1 MLNSNSNTNPTTEKP
16 DLLNGVPGNV
26 DDVTGNTLITSNL
39 NLNQLPKLLSEAL
52 SVAPEGEM
60 RDMLFLSLLTNMG
73 YALPAMRM
81 LHGRPHHTYCPELL
95 TMIVAPAASGKGIM
109 NYGRLLL
116 QAIEGKNGKQV
127 YIPANSSASALIKV
141 MDEYDGRGIVFATE
155 MDTLTQTLR
164 AAYGQFGDIVRCI
177 FEHETVSQLRRQNNE
192 FIEVRNPRI
201 AMLLSGTPNQVA
213 PLLRN
218 RENGLMS
225 RFACYVVNSRMDFN
239 DDVWDVNEEGNTP
252 QEAILYDRLAT
263 ELGDRYLWM
272 SEAGHECYFY
282 LNNAQLKTIK
292 RMFRS
297 EYDTYSQEFSDLFDA
312 TLKRMPVI
320 MKRIGMILAG
330 LRLDMSKPLPE
341 RVECSDEDFQTMLL
355 IGHKLLMHA
364 AMVFQM
370 MPELKAT
377 PVGEI
382 GGNMLQRQFFQMLP
396 TAFTKQ
402 EAVEQAKVLGVPER
416 TMERWL
422 SKSIQSFE
430 IERIS
435 QGSYKKLPPKNV
447 SA

>member
-1 MLNSNSNTNPTTEKP
+1 MEKSTLIP
-16 DLLNGVPGNV
+16 EKDDLL
-26 DDVTGNTLITSNL
+26 ITPNL
-39 NLNQLPKLLSEAL
+39 QPNQLPSFLERAI
-52 SVAPEGEM
+52 SVAPVGET
-60 RDMLFLSLLTNMG
+60 RDMLLLSVLTNCG
-73 YALPAMRM
+73 YAVPAMRM

-127 YIPANSSASALIKV
+127 YIPANSSASALMKM

-192 FIEVRNPRI
+192 FIEIRYPRI

-225 RFACYVVNSRMDFN
+225 RFGCYVVNSRMEF
-239 DDVWDVNEEGNTP
+239 DDQVWDTDTEGNTP
-252 QEAILYDRLAT
+252 REAILYDRLAT

-272 SEAGHECYFY
+272 EEAEHACYFY
-282 LNNAQLKTIK
+282 FTDAQLKTIK

-297 EYDTYSQEFSDLFDA
+297 EYDTYSQEFGELFDA
-312 TLKRMPVI
+312 SLKRMPVI
-320 MKRIGMILAG
+320 MKRIGMILTG
-330 LRLDMSKPLPE
+330 LRLDMTKPLPE
-341 RVECSDEDFQTMLL
+341 RVVCSEEDFQTMLL

-370 MPELKAT
+370 MPELKST
-377 PVGEI
+377 PMGEI
-382 GGNMLQRQFFQMLP
+382 GGNMLQKQFFQMLP
-396 TAFTKQ
+396 TDFTKQ
-402 EAVEQAKVLGVPER
+402 DAIEQAKVLGVNVR

-422 SKSIQSFE
+422 VKLLQSLNIQHVAHGE
-430 IERIS
+430 
-435 QGSYKKLPPKNV
+435 YHKV
-447 SA
+447 S

>member
-1 MLNSNSNTNPTTEKP
+1 MLNSNLNTEKY
-16 DLLNGVPGNV
+16 DLL
-26 DDVTGNTLITSNL
+26 ITPHL
-39 NLNQLPKLLSEAL
+39 TEGQLPNFLEQAL
-52 SVAPEGEM
+52 SVAPAGET
-60 RDMLFLSLLTNMG
+60 RDMLLLSLLTNCA

-81 LHGRPHHTYCPELL
+81 LHGRPHHTYSPELL

-116 QAIEGKNGKQV
+116 QAIEGNNGKQV
-127 YIPANSSASALIKV
+127 YIPANSSASALLKM

-192 FIEVRNPRI
+192 FIEIRSPRI
-201 AMLLSGTPNQVA
+201 AMLLSGTPNQVS

-225 RFACYVVNSRMDFN
+225 RFACYVVNSRMDF
-239 DDVWDVNEEGNTP
+239 DDKVWDIDTEGNTP
-252 QEAILYDRLAT
+252 LEAILYDRLAS

-272 SEAGHECYFY
+272 ETAGHECYFY
-282 LNNAQLKTIK
+282 LSDAQLKTIR

-297 EYDTYSQEFSDLFDA
+297 EYDNYSAEFGDLFDA
-312 TLKRMPVI
+312 SLKRMPVI
-320 MKRIGMILAG
+320 MKRIGMILTG
-330 LRLDMSKPLPE
+330 LRLDMTQPLPE
-341 RVECSDEDFQTMLL
+341 RVVCSDEDFQTMLL

-396 TAFTKQ
+396 TDFTKQ
-402 EAVEQAKVLGVPER
+402 DAIEQAQVLGVHIR
-416 TMERWL
+416 TLERWL
-422 SKSIQSFE
+422 GKYVQTAD
-430 IERIS
+430 IEHIS
-435 QGSYKKLPPKNV
+435 HGNYRKISHKKE

>member
-1 MLNSNSNTNPTTEKP
+1 MLNSNPISEKH
-16 DLLNGVPGNV
+16 DLL
-26 DDVTGNTLITSNL
+26 ICQNL
-39 NLNQLPKLLSEAL
+39 KPNQLPKLLEDAL

-60 RDMLFLSLLTNMG
+60 RDMLLLSLLTNCA

-81 LHGRPHHTYCPELL
+81 LHGRPHHTYSPELL
-95 TMIVAPAASGKGIM
+95 TMVVAPAASGKGVM

-116 QAIEGKNGKQV
+116 QAIEGKNGKKV
-127 YIPANSSASALIKV
+127 YIPANSSASALLKV
-141 MDEYDGRGIVFATE
+141 MEQYDGRGIVFATE

-164 AAYGQFGDIVRCI
+164 AAYGHFGDIVRCI

-192 FIEVRNPRI
+192 FIEIREPRI

-225 RFACYVVNSRMDFN
+225 RFACYVVNNRVGFN
-239 DDVWDVNEEGNTP
+239 DDVWDVDCQDNTP
-252 QEAILYDRLAT
+252 QEAILYDRLST

-272 SEAGHECYFY
+272 SEAGHDCYFY
-282 LNNAQLKTIK
+282 LTNSQLKTIK

-312 TLKRMPVI
+312 SLKRMPVI
-320 MKRIGMILAG
+320 MKRIGMILTG
-330 LRLDMSKPLPE
+330 LRLDTTQPLPE
-341 RVECSDEDFQTMLL
+341 RVVCSDEDFQTMLL

-382 GGNMLQRQFFQMLP
+382 GSNMLQRQFFHMLP

-402 EAVEQAKVLGVPER
+402 DAIEQAKVLGVSVR
-416 TMERWL
+416 TMEKWID
-422 SKSIQSFE
+422 KYVQSAN
-430 IERIS
+430 IERIT
-435 QGSYKKLPPKNV
+435 QGKYQKKSPKI
-447 SA
+447 A

>member
-1 MLNSNSNTNPTTEKP
+1 MEKLNSIVEKQ
-16 DLLNGVPGNV
+16 DLL
-26 DDVTGNTLITSNL
+26 ICKNL
-39 NLNQLPKLLSEAL
+39 TPNQLPKLLNEAL

-60 RDMLFLSLLTNMG
+60 RDMLLLSLLTNIG

-81 LHGRPHHTYCPELL
+81 LHGRPHHTYSPELL
-95 TMIVAPAASGKGIM
+95 TMVVAPAASGKGVM

-116 QAIEGKNGKQV
+116 QAIEGRNGKQV
-127 YIPANSSASALIKV
+127 YIPANSSASALLKV

-192 FIEVRNPRI
+192 FIEIREPRI

-225 RFACYVVNSRMDFN
+225 RFACYVVNNRMGFN
-239 DDVWDVNEEGNTP
+239 DDVWDVEAEGNIP
-252 QEAILYDRLAT
+252 LEAQLYDRLAT

-282 LNNAQLKTIK
+282 LTNTQLKTIK

-297 EYDTYSQEFSDLFDA
+297 EYDTYSQEFSDLFDG
-312 TLKRMPVI
+312 TLKRMPVT
-320 MKRIGMILAG
+320 MKRIGMILTG
-330 LRLDMSKPLPE
+330 LRLDITQQLPE
-341 RVECSDEDFQTMLL
+341 RVVCSDEDFQTMLL

-382 GGNMLQRQFFQMLP
+382 GGNMLQKQFFQMLP
-396 TAFTKQ
+396 TDFSKQ
-402 EAVEQAKVLGVPER
+402 DAIEQAKVLGVGLN
-416 TMERWL
+416 TLNKWL
-422 SKSIQSFE
+422 AKYVQTNEIQHVAHGE
-430 IERIS
+430 YRKDI
-435 QGSYKKLPPKNV
+435 
-447 SA
+447 A

>member
-1 MLNSNSNTNPTTEKP
+1 
-16 DLLNGVPGNV
+16 
-26 DDVTGNTLITSNL
+26 
-39 NLNQLPKLLSEAL
+39 
-52 SVAPEGEM
+52 
-60 RDMLFLSLLTNMG
+60 
-73 YALPAMRM
+73 
-81 LHGRPHHTYCPELL
+81 
-95 TMIVAPAASGKGIM
+95 M

-116 QAIEGKNGKQV
+116 QAIEGRNGKQV
-127 YIPANSSASALIKV
+127 YIPANSSASALLKV

-192 FIEVRNPRI
+192 FIEIREPRI

-225 RFACYVVNSRMDFN
+225 RFACYVVNNRMGFN
-239 DDVWDVNEEGNTP
+239 DDVWDVEAEGNIP
-252 QEAILYDRLAT
+252 LEAQLYDRLAT

-282 LNNAQLKTIK
+282 LTNTQLKTIK

-297 EYDTYSQEFSDLFDA
+297 EYNTYSQEFSDLFDG

-320 MKRIGMILAG
+320 MKRIGMILTG
-330 LRLDMSKPLPE
+330 LRLDMTQQLPE
-341 RVECSDEDFQTMLL
+341 RVVCSDEDFQTMLL

-377 PVGEI
+377 PVGKI
-382 GGNMLQRQFFQMLP
+382 GGNMLQRQFLQMLP

-402 EAVEQAKVLGVPER
+402 DAIEQAKVLGVGLN
-416 TMERWL
+416 TLNKWL
-422 SKSIQSFE
+422 AKYVQTNEIQHVAHGEYRKE
-430 IERIS
+430 I
-435 QGSYKKLPPKNV
+435 
-447 SA
+447 A

>member
-1 MLNSNSNTNPTTEKP
+1 MEKSTLIP
-16 DLLNGVPGNV
+16 EKHDLL
-26 DDVTGNTLITSNL
+26 ITPNL
-39 NLNQLPKLLSEAL
+39 QPNQLPSFLERAL
-52 SVAPEGEM
+52 SVAPAGET
-60 RDMLFLSLLTNMG
+60 RDMLLLSVLTNCG
-73 YALPAMRM
+73 YAVPAMRM

-141 MDEYDGRGIVFATE
+141 MENYDGRGIVFATE

-192 FIEVRNPRI
+192 HIEIRYPRI
-201 AMLLSGTPNQVA
+201 AMLLSGTPNQVQ

-225 RFACYVVNSRMDFN
+225 RFACYVVNSRMDF
-239 DDVWDVNEEGNTP
+239 DDNVWDTDTEGNTP
-252 QEAILYDRLAT
+252 REAILYDRLAS

-272 SEAGHECYFY
+272 EEAGYACYFY
-282 LNNAQLKTIK
+282 FTDAQLKTIK

-297 EYDTYSQEFSDLFDA
+297 EFDTYSQEFGNLFDA
-312 TLKRMPVI
+312 SLKRMPVI
-320 MKRIGMILAG
+320 MKRIGMILTG
-330 LRLDMSKPLPE
+330 LRLDMTKPLPE
-341 RVECSDEDFQTMLL
+341 RVVCSEEDFQTILL

-382 GGNMLQRQFFQMLP
+382 GGNMLQKQFFQMLP
-396 TAFTKQ
+396 TDFTKQ
-402 EAVEQAKVLGVPER
+402 DAIEQAKVLGVNVR
-416 TMERWL
+416 TMEKWIEKLMQSTDIVRITHGL
-422 SKSIQSFE
+422 YQKRNSKI
-430 IERIS
+430 
-435 QGSYKKLPPKNV
+435 
-447 SA
+447 A

>member
-1 MLNSNSNTNPTTEKP
+1 MLQNTLTPEKQ
-16 DLLNGVPGNV
+16 DLL
-26 DDVTGNTLITSNL
+26 ITPYL
-39 NLNQLPKLLSEAL
+39 AEGQLPTLLAEAL
-52 SVAPEGEM
+52 SVSPEGET
-60 RDMLFLSLLTNMG
+60 RDMLLLSLLTNCA

-81 LHGRPHHTYCPELL
+81 LHGRPHHTYSPELL

-116 QAIEGKNGKQV
+116 QAIEGNNGKQV
-127 YIPANSSASALIKV
+127 YIPANSSASALLKM

-192 FIEVRNPRI
+192 FIEIRSPRI
-201 AMLLSGTPNQVA
+201 AMLLSGTPNQVS

-225 RFACYVVNSRMDFN
+225 RFACYVVNNRMDF
-239 DDVWDVNEEGNTP
+239 DDHVWDVEEEGNIP
-252 QEAILYDRLAT
+252 HESMLYDRLAT

-272 SEAGHECYFY
+272 ETAGHECYFY
-282 LNNAQLKTIK
+282 LTNTQLKTIK

-297 EYDTYSQEFSDLFDA
+297 EYDTYSAEFGDLFDA
-312 TLKRMPVI
+312 SLKRMPVI

-330 LRLDMSKPLPE
+330 LRLDMTKPLPE
-341 RVECSDEDFQTMLL
+341 RVVCSEEDFQTMLL

-377 PVGEI
+377 PMGEI

-396 TAFTKQ
+396 TDFTKQ
-402 EAVEQAKVLGVPER
+402 DAVKQAEVLGIGYK
-416 TMERWL
+416 TIDRWL
-422 SKSIQSFE
+422 QKSINCNE
-430 IERIS
+430 IQHVAHGKYCKTID
-435 QGSYKKLPPKNV
+435 KI
-447 SA
+447 A

>member
-1 MLNSNSNTNPTTEKP
+1 MENNILIPEKD
-16 DLLNGVPGNV
+16 DLL
-26 DDVTGNTLITSNL
+26 ITPNL
-39 NLNQLPKLLSEAL
+39 QPNQLPSFIERAI
-52 SVAPEGEM
+52 SVAPVGET
-60 RDMLFLSLLTNMG
+60 RDMLLLSVLTNCG
-73 YALPAMRM
+73 YAVPAMRM

-116 QAIEGKNGKQV
+116 QAIEGTNGKQV
-127 YIPANSSASALIKV
+127 YIPANSSASALMKM

-192 FIEVRNPRI
+192 FIEIRYPRI

-225 RFACYVVNSRMDFN
+225 RFGCYVVNSRMDF
-239 DDVWDVNEEGNTP
+239 DDQVWDTDTEGNTP
-252 QEAILYDRLAT
+252 REAILYDRLAT

-272 SEAGHECYFY
+272 EEAGHACYFY
-282 LNNAQLKTIK
+282 FTDAQLKTIK

-297 EYDTYSQEFSDLFDA
+297 EYDTYSQEFGELFDA
-312 TLKRMPVI
+312 SLKRMPVI
-320 MKRIGMILAG
+320 MKRIGMILTG

-341 RVECSDEDFQTMLL
+341 RVVCSEEDFQTILL

-370 MPELKAT
+370 MPELKST
-377 PVGEI
+377 PMGEI
-382 GGNMLQRQFFQMLP
+382 GGNMLQKQFFQMLP
-396 TAFTKQ
+396 TDFTKQ
-402 EAVEQAKVLGVPER
+402 DAIEQAKVLGVNVR

-422 SKSIQSFE
+422 VKLLQSSNIQHVAHGE
-430 IERIS
+430 
-435 QGSYKKLPPKNV
+435 YHKV
-447 SA
+447 S

>member
-1 MLNSNSNTNPTTEKP
+1 MMNNTFSPEGT
-16 DLLNGVPGNV
+16 D
-26 DDVTGNTLITSNL
+26 TLITPNL
-39 NLNQLPKLLSEAL
+39 QPNQLPQLLEQAL
-52 SVAPEGEM
+52 SVAPAGET
-60 RDMLFLSLLTNMG
+60 RDMLLLSLLTNCG

-81 LHGRPHHTYCPELL
+81 LHGRPHHTYSPELL

-116 QAIEGKNGKQV
+116 QAIEGDHGKQV
-127 YIPANSSASALIKV
+127 YIPANSSASALIKI

-164 AAYGQFGDIVRCI
+164 AAYGQFGDLIRCI

-192 FIEVRNPRI
+192 FIEIRNPRI

-225 RFACYVVNSRMDFN
+225 RFGCYVVNNRMDF
-239 DDVWDVNEEGNTP
+239 DDNVWDVEEEGNTP
-252 QEAILYDRLAT
+252 SEAVLYDRLAT

-272 SEAGHECYFY
+272 ETAGHECYFY
-282 LNNAQLKTIK
+282 LTDAQLKTIK

-297 EYDTYSQEFSDLFDA
+297 EYDTYSQEFGDLFDA
-312 TLKRMPVI
+312 SLKRMPVI
-320 MKRIGMILAG
+320 MKRIGMILTG
-330 LRLDMSKPLPE
+330 LRLDMTKPLPE
-341 RVECSDEDFQTMLL
+341 RVVCSEEDFQTMLL

-377 PVGEI
+377 PMGEI

-396 TAFTKQ
+396 TDFTKQ
-402 EAVEQAKVLGVPER
+402 DAIEQAKVLGVSVKSL
-416 TMERWL
+416 ERWL
-422 SKSIQSFE
+422 LKFVQSNDLQH
-430 IERIS
+430 IS
-435 QGSYKKLPPKNV
+435 HDLYRKFNPLT
-447 SA
+447 A

>member
-1 MLNSNSNTNPTTEKP
+1 MANTTINSEKQ
-16 DLLNGVPGNV
+16 DLL
-26 DDVTGNTLITSNL
+26 ITTNL
-39 NLNQLPKLLSEAL
+39 KPNQLPKLLEQAL
-52 SVAPEGEM
+52 SVAPEGET
-60 RDMLFLSLLTNMG
+60 RDMLLLSLLTNCG

-95 TMIVAPAASGKGIM
+95 TMVVAPAASGKGIM

-116 QAIEGKNGKQV
+116 QAIEGANGKQV
-127 YIPANSSASALIKV
+127 YIPANSSASALLKV
-141 MDEYDGRGIVFATE
+141 MDEYEGRGIVFATE

-192 FIEVRNPRI
+192 FIEIRNPRI

-225 RFACYVVNSRMDFN
+225 RFGCYVVNSRMEFN
-239 DDVWDVNEEGNTP
+239 DNVWDVKEEGNMP
-252 QEAILYDRLAT
+252 SEAVLYDRLAS

-272 SEAGHECYFY
+272 ETAGHECYFY
-282 LNNAQLKTIK
+282 LTDAQLKTIK

-297 EYDTYSQEFSDLFDA
+297 EYDTYSHEFGDLFDA
-312 TLKRMPVI
+312 SLKRMPVI
-320 MKRIGMILAG
+320 MKRIGMILTG
-330 LRLDMSKPLPE
+330 LRLDMTKPLPE
-341 RVECSDEDFQTMLL
+341 RVVCAEEDFQTMLL

-382 GGNMLQRQFFQMLP
+382 GGNVLQKQFFQMLP
-396 TAFTKQ
+396 TDFTKQ
-402 EAVEQAKVLGVPER
+402 DAVKQAEVLGISEDTMKRWLTKYTQSNDLQRVEQGK
-416 TMERWL
+416 
-422 SKSIQSFE
+422 
-430 IERIS
+430 
-435 QGSYKKLPPKNV
+435 YKKT

>member
-1 MLNSNSNTNPTTEKP
+1 MLH
-16 DLLNGVPGNV
+16 
-26 DDVTGNTLITSNL
+26 SNL
-39 NLNQLPKLLSEAL
+39 NTEKQDLLITPHLAEGQLPILLAEAL
-52 SVAPEGEM
+52 SVSPAGET
-60 RDMLFLSLLTNMG
+60 RDMLLLSLLTNCA

-81 LHGRPHHTYCPELL
+81 LHGRPHHTYSPELL

-116 QAIEGKNGKQV
+116 QAIEGCNGKQV
-127 YIPANSSASALIKV
+127 YIPANSSASALLKM
-141 MDEYDGRGIVFATE
+141 MDEYNGRGIVFATE

-192 FIEVRNPRI
+192 FIEIRSPRI
-201 AMLLSGTPNQVA
+201 AMLLSGTPNQVS

-225 RFACYVVNSRMDFN
+225 RFACYVVNNRMDF
-239 DDVWDVNEEGNTP
+239 DDHVWDVEEEGNIP
-252 QEAILYDRLAT
+252 HESMLYDRLAT

-272 SEAGHECYFY
+272 ETAGHECYFY
-282 LNNAQLKTIK
+282 LTNTQLKTIK

-297 EYDTYSQEFSDLFDA
+297 EYDNYSAEFGDLFDA
-312 TLKRMPVI
+312 SLKRMPVI

-330 LRLDMSKPLPE
+330 LRLDMTKPLPE
-341 RVECSDEDFQTMLL
+341 RVVCSEEDFQTMLL

-396 TAFTKQ
+396 NDFTKQ
-402 EAVEQAKVLGVPER
+402 DAVKQAEVLGIGYK
-416 TMERWL
+416 TIDRWL
-422 SKSIQSFE
+422 QKSINCNE
-430 IERIS
+430 IQHVAHGKYCKTID
-435 QGSYKKLPPKNV
+435 KI
-447 SA
+447 A

>member
-1 MLNSNSNTNPTTEKP
+1 MNQSNLIAEKQ
-16 DLLNGVPGNV
+16 DLL
-26 DDVTGNTLITSNL
+26 ITPHL
-39 NLNQLPKLLSEAL
+39 TEGQLPTLLEQAL
-52 SVAPEGEM
+52 SVAPVGET
-60 RDMLFLSLLTNMG
+60 RDMLLLSLLTNCG

-81 LHGRPHHTYCPELL
+81 LHGRPHHTYSPELL

-116 QAIEGKNGKQV
+116 QAIEGNNGKQV
-127 YIPANSSASALIKV
+127 YIPANSSASALIKI

-164 AAYGQFGDIVRCI
+164 AAYGHFGDLVRCI

-192 FIEVRNPRI
+192 FIEIRNPRI

-225 RFACYVVNSRMDFN
+225 RFGCYVVNSRMDF
-239 DDVWDVNEEGNTP
+239 DDKVWDIEEEGNTP
-252 QEAILYDRLAT
+252 SEAVLYDRLAT

-272 SEAGHECYFY
+272 ETAGHECYFY
-282 LNNAQLKTIK
+282 LTDAQLKTIK

-297 EYDTYSQEFSDLFDA
+297 EYDTYSAEFGDLFDA
-312 TLKRMPVI
+312 SLKRMPVI
-320 MKRIGMILAG
+320 MKRIGMILTG
-330 LRLDMSKPLPE
+330 LRLDMTKPLPE
-341 RVECSDEDFQTMLL
+341 RVVCSEEDFQTMLL

-382 GGNMLQRQFFQMLP
+382 GGNMLQKQFFQMLP
-396 TAFTKQ
+396 TDLTKQ
-402 EAVEQAKVLGVPER
+402 EAVKQAEVLGVALS
-416 TMERWL
+416 TMERWIT
-422 SKSIQSFE
+422 KSVQTVH
-430 IERIS
+430 IERLTTCL
-435 QGSYKKLPPKNV
+435 YRKKP
-447 SA
+447 SCIA

>member
-1 MLNSNSNTNPTTEKP
+1 MEEMNLISEKH
-16 DLLNGVPGNV
+16 DLL
-26 DDVTGNTLITSNL
+26 ITPHL
-39 NLNQLPKLLSEAL
+39 TAGQLPTFLEQAL

-60 RDMLFLSLLTNMG
+60 RDMLLLSLLTNCA

-81 LHGRPHHTYCPELL
+81 LHGRPHHTYSPELL

-127 YIPANSSASALIKV
+127 YIPANSSASALLK
-141 MDEYDGRGIVFATE
+141 MMEEYDGRGIVFATE

-164 AAYGQFGDIVRCI
+164 AAYGQFGDLIRCI

-192 FIEVRNPRI
+192 FIEIRSPRI
-201 AMLLSGTPNQVA
+201 AMLLSGTPNQVQ

-225 RFACYVVNSRMDFN
+225 RFACYVVNNPMDF
-239 DDVWDVNEEGNTP
+239 DDHVWDVEEEGNIP
-252 QEAILYDRLAT
+252 REALLYDRLAT

-272 SEAGHECYFY
+272 EEAEHECYFY
-282 LNNAQLKTIK
+282 LTNAQLKTIK

-297 EYDTYSQEFSDLFDA
+297 EYDTYSQEFGDLFDA

-330 LRLDMSKPLPE
+330 LRLDTSQPLPE
-341 RVECSDEDFQTMLL
+341 RVVCSEEDFQTMLL

-364 AMVFQM
+364 AIVFQM

-377 PVGEI
+377 PMGEI

-396 TAFTKQ
+396 TDFTKQ
-402 EAVEQAKVLGVPER
+402 EAIQQAQVLGVGLKSLD
-416 TMERWL
+416 RWL
-422 SKSIQSFE
+422 AKFVQTDDLQH
-430 IERIS
+430 IS
-435 QGSYKKLPPKNV
+435 HGIYRKRMYQT
-447 SA
+447 A

>member
-1 MLNSNSNTNPTTEKP
+1 MEKSTLIP
-16 DLLNGVPGNV
+16 EKDDLL
-26 DDVTGNTLITSNL
+26 ITPNL
-39 NLNQLPKLLSEAL
+39 QPNQLPSFIERAI
-52 SVAPEGEM
+52 SVAPAGET
-60 RDMLFLSLLTNMG
+60 RDMLLLSVLTNCG
-73 YALPAMRM
+73 YAVPAMRM

-127 YIPANSSASALIKV
+127 YIPANSSASALMKM

-155 MDTLTQTLR
+155 MDTLTQTLK

-192 FIEVRNPRI
+192 FIEIRYPRI

-225 RFACYVVNSRMDFN
+225 RFGCYVVNSRMEF
-239 DDVWDVNEEGNTP
+239 DDQVWDTDTEGNTP
-252 QEAILYDRLAT
+252 REAILYDRLAT

-272 SEAGHECYFY
+272 EEAGHACYFY
-282 LNNAQLKTIK
+282 FTDAQLKTIK

-297 EYDTYSQEFSDLFDA
+297 EFDTYSQEFGELFDA

-320 MKRIGMILAG
+320 MKRIGMILTG

-341 RVECSDEDFQTMLL
+341 RVVCSEEDFQTILL

-370 MPELKAT
+370 MPELKPT
-377 PVGEI
+377 PMGEI
-382 GGNMLQRQFFQMLP
+382 GGNMLQKQFFQMLP
-396 TAFTKQ
+396 TDFTKQ
-402 EAVEQAKVLGVPER
+402 DAIEQAKVLGVSVR
-416 TMERWL
+416 TMEDWL
-422 SKSIQSFE
+422 EKMIKQAY
-430 IERIS
+430 IERVMKGMYQKITR
-435 QGSYKKLPPKNV
+435 QI
-447 SA
+447 A

>member
-1 MLNSNSNTNPTTEKP
+1 MFQT
-16 DLLNGVPGNV
+16 
-26 DDVTGNTLITSNL
+26 
-39 NLNQLPKLLSEAL
+39 NLNQEKQDLLITPHLTEGQLPTILEQAV

-60 RDMLFLSLLTNMG
+60 RDMLLLSLLTNCA

-81 LHGRPHHTYCPELL
+81 LHGRPHHTYSPELL

-116 QAIEGKNGKQV
+116 QAIEGQNGKQV

-164 AAYGQFGDIVRCI
+164 AAYGKFGDLVRCI

-192 FIEVRNPRI
+192 FIEIRNPRI

-225 RFACYVVNSRMDFN
+225 RFGCYVVNSRMDF
-239 DDVWDVNEEGNTP
+239 DDHVWDVEEEGNMP
-252 QEAILYDRLAT
+252 REAVLYDRLAT
-263 ELGDRYLWM
+263 KLADRYLWM
-272 SEAGHECYFY
+272 ETAGHACYFY
-282 LNNAQLKTIK
+282 LTDAQLKTIK

-297 EYDTYSQEFSDLFDA
+297 EYDTYSQEFGDLFDA

-320 MKRIGMILAG
+320 MKRIGMILTG
-330 LRLDMSKPLPE
+330 LRLDTTKPLPE
-341 RVECSDEDFQTMLL
+341 RVVCSEEDFQTMLL

-377 PVGEI
+377 PMGEI

-396 TAFTKQ
+396 TDFTKQ
-402 EAVEQAKVLGVPER
+402 EAIQQAQVLGIGYK
-416 TMERWL
+416 TIDRWL
-422 SKSIQSFE
+422 QKSINCNE
-430 IERIS
+430 IQHVAHGKYSKTMDKI
-435 QGSYKKLPPKNV
+435 
-447 SA
+447 A

>member
-1 MLNSNSNTNPTTEKP
+1 MLQNTLTPEKQ
-16 DLLNGVPGNV
+16 DLL
-26 DDVTGNTLITSNL
+26 ITPHL
-39 NLNQLPKLLSEAL
+39 AEGQLPTLLAEAL
-52 SVAPEGEM
+52 SVSPEGET
-60 RDMLFLSLLTNMG
+60 RDMLLLSLLTNCA

-81 LHGRPHHTYCPELL
+81 LHGRPHHTYSPELL

-116 QAIEGKNGKQV
+116 QAIEGGTPRDHASRRGPRSKNGKQV

-141 MDEYDGRGIVFATE
+141 MDEYNGRGIVFATE

-192 FIEVRNPRI
+192 FIEIRSPRI
-201 AMLLSGTPNQVA
+201 AMLLSGTPNQVS

-225 RFACYVVNSRMDFN
+225 RFACYVVNNRMDF
-239 DDVWDVNEEGNTP
+239 DDHVWDVEEEGNIP
-252 QEAILYDRLAT
+252 HESMLYDRLAT

-272 SEAGHECYFY
+272 ETAGHECYFY
-282 LNNAQLKTIK
+282 LTNTQLKTIK

-297 EYDTYSQEFSDLFDA
+297 EYDTYSAEFGDLFDA
-312 TLKRMPVI
+312 SLKRMPVI

-330 LRLDMSKPLPE
+330 LRLDMTKPLPE
-341 RVECSDEDFQTMLL
+341 RVVCSEEDFQTMLL

-396 TAFTKQ
+396 TDFTKQ
-402 EAVEQAKVLGVPER
+402 DAVKQAEVLGVSVKTIEV
-416 TMERWL
+416 WL
-422 SKSIQSFE
+422 QKYIQSSH
-430 IERIS
+430 IERVMH
-435 QGSYKKLPPKNV
+435 GSYRKAICKT
-447 SA
+447 A

>member
-1 MLNSNSNTNPTTEKP
+1 MLH
-16 DLLNGVPGNV
+16 
-26 DDVTGNTLITSNL
+26 SNL
-39 NLNQLPKLLSEAL
+39 NTEKQDLLITPYLAEGQLPTLLAEAL
-52 SVAPEGEM
+52 SVSPEGET
-60 RDMLFLSLLTNMG
+60 RDMLLLSLLTNCA

-81 LHGRPHHTYCPELL
+81 LHGRPHHTYSPELL

-116 QAIEGKNGKQV
+116 QAIEGCNGKQV
-127 YIPANSSASALIKV
+127 YIPANSSASALLKM

-192 FIEVRNPRI
+192 FIEIRSPRI
-201 AMLLSGTPNQVA
+201 AMLLSGTPNQVS

-225 RFACYVVNSRMDFN
+225 RFACYVVNNRMDF
-239 DDVWDVNEEGNTP
+239 DDHVWDVEEEGNIP
-252 QEAILYDRLAT
+252 HESMLYDRLAT

-272 SEAGHECYFY
+272 ETADHECYFY
-282 LNNAQLKTIK
+282 LTNTQLKTIK

-297 EYDTYSQEFSDLFDA
+297 EYDTYSAEFGDLFDA
-312 TLKRMPVI
+312 SLKRMPVI

-330 LRLDMSKPLPE
+330 LRLDMTKPLPE
-341 RVECSDEDFQTMLL
+341 RVVCSEEDFQTMLL

-382 GGNMLQRQFFQMLP
+382 GGNMLQRQFFQMLS
-396 TAFTKQ
+396 TDFTKQ
-402 EAVEQAKVLGVPER
+402 DAVKQAEVLGVNVR
-416 TMERWL
+416 TMEDWL
-422 SKSIQSFE
+422 EKMIKQAH
-430 IERIS
+430 IERVMKGMYQKITR
-435 QGSYKKLPPKNV
+435 QI
-447 SA
+447 A

>member
-1 MLNSNSNTNPTTEKP
+1 MEKLNSIVEKQ
-16 DLLNGVPGNV
+16 DLL
-26 DDVTGNTLITSNL
+26 ICKNL
-39 NLNQLPKLLSEAL
+39 TPNQLPKLLNEAL

-60 RDMLFLSLLTNMG
+60 RDMLLLSLLTNIG

-81 LHGRPHHTYCPELL
+81 LHGRPHHAYSPELL
-95 TMIVAPAASGKGIM
+95 TMVVAPAASGKGVM

-116 QAIEGKNGKQV
+116 QAIEGRNGKQV
-127 YIPANSSASALIKV
+127 YIPANSSASALLKV

-192 FIEVRNPRI
+192 FIEIREPRI

-225 RFACYVVNSRMDFN
+225 RFACYVVNNRMGFN
-239 DDVWDVNEEGNTP
+239 DDVWDVEAEGNIP
-252 QEAILYDRLAT
+252 LEAQLYDRLAT

-282 LNNAQLKTIK
+282 LTNTQLKTIK

-297 EYDTYSQEFSDLFDA
+297 EYDTYNQEFSDLFDG

-320 MKRIGMILAG
+320 MKRIGMILTG
-330 LRLDMSKPLPE
+330 LRLDMTQQLPE
-341 RVECSDEDFQTMLL
+341 RVVCSDEDFQTMLL

-382 GGNMLQRQFFQMLP
+382 GGNMLQKQFFQMLP
-396 TAFTKQ
+396 TDFSKQ
-402 EAVEQAKVLGVPER
+402 DAIEQAKVLGVGLN
-416 TMERWL
+416 TLNKWL
-422 SKSIQSFE
+422 AKYVQTNEIQHVAHGE
-430 IERIS
+430 YRKDI
-435 QGSYKKLPPKNV
+435 
-447 SA
+447 A

>member
-1 MLNSNSNTNPTTEKP
+1 MLH
-16 DLLNGVPGNV
+16 
-26 DDVTGNTLITSNL
+26 SNL
-39 NLNQLPKLLSEAL
+39 NTEKQDLLITPYLAEGQLPTLLAEAL
-52 SVAPEGEM
+52 SVSPEGET
-60 RDMLFLSLLTNMG
+60 RDMLLLSLLTNCA

-81 LHGRPHHTYCPELL
+81 LHGRPYHTYSPELL

-116 QAIEGKNGKQV
+116 QAIEGCNGKQV
-127 YIPANSSASALIKV
+127 YIPANSSASALLKM

-192 FIEVRNPRI
+192 FIEIRSPRI
-201 AMLLSGTPNQVA
+201 AMLLSGTPNQVS

-225 RFACYVVNSRMDFN
+225 RFACYVVNNRMDF
-239 DDVWDVNEEGNTP
+239 DDHVWDVEEEGNIP
-252 QEAILYDRLAT
+252 HESMLYDRLAT

-272 SEAGHECYFY
+272 ETAGHECYFY
-282 LNNAQLKTIK
+282 LTNTQLKTIK

-297 EYDTYSQEFSDLFDA
+297 EYDTYSAEFGDLFDA
-312 TLKRMPVI
+312 SLKRMPVI

-330 LRLDMSKPLPE
+330 LRLDMTKPLPE
-341 RVECSDEDFQTMLL
+341 RVVCSEEDFQTMLL

-370 MPELKAT
+370 MPDLKAT
-377 PVGEI
+377 PMGEI
-382 GGNMLQRQFFQMLP
+382 GGNMLQKQFFQMLP
-396 TAFTKQ
+396 TDFTKQ
-402 EAVEQAKVLGVPER
+402 DAVKQAEVLGVAES
-416 TMERWL
+416 TMKRWL
-422 SKSIQSFE
+422 TKYVQTSD
-430 IERIS
+430 IERIG
-435 QGSYKKLPPKNV
+435 QGLYKKKG
-447 SA
+447 A

>member
-1 MLNSNSNTNPTTEKP
+1 MSHSNLSTEKH
-16 DLLNGVPGNV
+16 DLL
-26 DDVTGNTLITSNL
+26 ITPHL
-39 NLNQLPKLLSEAL
+39 TAGQLPTQLEQAL
-52 SVAPEGEM
+52 SVAQEGEM
-60 RDMLFLSLLTNMG
+60 RDMLLLSLLTNCA

-81 LHGRPHHTYCPELL
+81 LHGRPHHTYSPELL

-116 QAIEGKNGKQV
+116 QAIEGSNGKQV

-164 AAYGQFGDIVRCI
+164 AAYGKFGDLVRCI

-192 FIEVRNPRI
+192 FIEIRNPRI

-225 RFACYVVNSRMDFN
+225 RFGCYVVNSRMDF
-239 DDVWDVNEEGNTP
+239 DDHVWDVEEEGNMP
-252 QEAILYDRLAT
+252 REAVLYDRLAT
-263 ELGDRYLWM
+263 KLADRYWWM
-272 SEAGHECYFY
+272 ETAGHECYFY
-282 LNNAQLKTIK
+282 LTDAQLKTIK

-297 EYDTYSQEFSDLFDA
+297 EYDTYSQEFGDLFDA

-320 MKRIGMILAG
+320 MKRIGMILTG
-330 LRLDMSKPLPE
+330 LRLDTTKPLPA
-341 RVECSDEDFQTMLL
+341 RVVCSEEDFQTMLL

-370 MPELKAT
+370 MPELKIT
-377 PVGEI
+377 PMGEI

-396 TAFTKQ
+396 TDFTKQ
-402 EAVEQAKVLGVPER
+402 EAIQQAQVLGVNQR

-422 SKSIQSFE
+422 VKLIQSSNIQHVAHGE
-430 IERIS
+430 
-435 QGSYKKLPPKNV
+435 YHKV
-447 SA
+447 S

>member
-1 MLNSNSNTNPTTEKP
+1 MNQSNLITEKQ
-16 DLLNGVPGNV
+16 DLL
-26 DDVTGNTLITSNL
+26 ITPHL
-39 NLNQLPKLLSEAL
+39 TEGQLPTLLEQAVA
-52 SVAPEGEM
+52 VAPVGET
-60 RDMLFLSLLTNMG
+60 RDMLLLSLLTNCG

-81 LHGRPHHTYCPELL
+81 LHGRPHHTYSPELL

-116 QAIEGKNGKQV
+116 QAIEGCNGKQV
-127 YIPANSSASALIKV
+127 YIPANSSASALIKI

-164 AAYGQFGDIVRCI
+164 AAYGHFGDLVRCI

-192 FIEVRNPRI
+192 FIEIRNPRI

-225 RFACYVVNSRMDFN
+225 RFGCYVVNSRMEF
-239 DDVWDVNEEGNTP
+239 DDQVWDTDTEGNTP
-252 QEAILYDRLAT
+252 REAILYDRLAT

-272 SEAGHECYFY
+272 EEAGHACYFY
-282 LNNAQLKTIK
+282 FTDAQLKTIK

-297 EYDTYSQEFSDLFDA
+297 EYDTYSQEFGELFDA

-320 MKRIGMILAG
+320 MKRIGMILTG

-341 RVECSDEDFQTMLL
+341 RVVCSDEDFQTIVL

-370 MPELKAT
+370 MPELKST
-377 PVGEI
+377 PMGEI
-382 GGNMLQRQFFQMLP
+382 GGNMLQKQFFQMLP
-396 TAFTKQ
+396 TDFTKQ
-402 EAVEQAKVLGVPER
+402 DAIEQAKVLGVNVR
-416 TMERWL
+416 TMEDWL
-422 SKSIQSFE
+422 EKMIKQAS
-430 IERIS
+430 IERVMKGMYQKITR
-435 QGSYKKLPPKNV
+435 QI
-447 SA
+447 A

>member
-1 MLNSNSNTNPTTEKP
+1 MEKSTLIP
-16 DLLNGVPGNV
+16 EKHDLL
-26 DDVTGNTLITSNL
+26 ITPNL
-39 NLNQLPKLLSEAL
+39 QPNQLPSFLEQAL
-52 SVAPEGEM
+52 SVAPAGET
-60 RDMLFLSLLTNMG
+60 RDMLLLSVLTNCG
-73 YALPAMRM
+73 YAVPAMRM

-141 MDEYDGRGIVFATE
+141 MENYDGRGIVFATE

-192 FIEVRNPRI
+192 HIEIRYPRI
-201 AMLLSGTPNQVA
+201 AMLLSGTPNQVQ

-225 RFACYVVNSRMDFN
+225 RFACYVVNSRMDF
-239 DDVWDVNEEGNTP
+239 DDQVWDTDTEGNTP
-252 QEAILYDRLAT
+252 REAILYDRLAS

-272 SEAGHECYFY
+272 EEAGHACYFY
-282 LNNAQLKTIK
+282 FTDAQLKTIK

-297 EYDTYSQEFSDLFDA
+297 EFDTYSLEFGDLFDA
-312 TLKRMPVI
+312 SLKRMPVI
-320 MKRIGMILAG
+320 MKRIGMILTG
-330 LRLDMSKPLPE
+330 LRLDMTKPLPE
-341 RVECSDEDFQTMLL
+341 RVVCSEEDFQTILL

-382 GGNMLQRQFFQMLP
+382 GGNMLQKQFFQMLP
-396 TAFTKQ
+396 TDFTKQ
-402 EAVEQAKVLGVPER
+402 DAIEQAKVLGVGLKSLD
-416 TMERWL
+416 RWL
-422 SKSIQSFE
+422 AKFVQTDDLQHISHGIYRK
-430 IERIS
+430 RIY
-435 QGSYKKLPPKNV
+435 QT
-447 SA
+447 A

>member
-1 MLNSNSNTNPTTEKP
+1 MLHSNLTTEKQ
-16 DLLNGVPGNV
+16 DLL
-26 DDVTGNTLITSNL
+26 ITTNL
-39 NLNQLPKLLSEAL
+39 KPNQLPKLLEQAL
-52 SVAPEGEM
+52 SVAPEGET
-60 RDMLFLSLLTNMG
+60 RDMLLLSLLTNCG

-95 TMIVAPAASGKGIM
+95 TMVVAPAASGKGIM

-116 QAIEGKNGKQV
+116 QAIEGANGKQV
-127 YIPANSSASALIKV
+127 YIPANSSASALLKV

-192 FIEVRNPRI
+192 FIEIRNPRI

-225 RFACYVVNSRMDFN
+225 RFACYVVNSRMEFN
-239 DDVWDVNEEGNTP
+239 DNVWDVKEEGNMP
-252 QEAILYDRLAT
+252 SEAVLYDRLAS

-272 SEAGHECYFY
+272 ETAERECYFY
-282 LNNAQLKTIK
+282 LTDAQLKTIK

-297 EYDTYSQEFSDLFDA
+297 EYDTYSQEFGDLFDA
-312 TLKRMPVI
+312 SLKRMPVI
-320 MKRIGMILAG
+320 MKRVGMVLTG
-330 LRLDMSKPLPE
+330 LRLDITKPLPE
-341 RVECSDEDFQTMLL
+341 RVVCAEEDFQTMLL

-382 GGNMLQRQFFQMLP
+382 GGNMLQKQFFQMLP
-396 TAFTKQ
+396 TDFTKQ
-402 EAVEQAKVLGVPER
+402 DAVKQAEVLGISEDTMKRWLTKYTQSNDLQRVEQGK
-416 TMERWL
+416 
-422 SKSIQSFE
+422 
-430 IERIS
+430 
-435 QGSYKKLPPKNV
+435 YKKT

>member
-1 MLNSNSNTNPTTEKP
+1 MNQSNLITEKQ
-16 DLLNGVPGNV
+16 DLL
-26 DDVTGNTLITSNL
+26 ITPHL
-39 NLNQLPKLLSEAL
+39 TEGQLPTLLAEAL
-52 SVAPEGEM
+52 SVSPEGET
-60 RDMLFLSLLTNMG
+60 RDMLLLSLLTNCA

-81 LHGRPHHTYCPELL
+81 LHGRPHHTYSPELL

-116 QAIEGKNGKQV
+116 QAIEGQNGKQV
-127 YIPANSSASALIKV
+127 YIPANSSASALLKM

-192 FIEVRNPRI
+192 FIEIRSPRI
-201 AMLLSGTPNQVA
+201 AMLLSGTPNQVS

-225 RFACYVVNSRMDFN
+225 RFACYVVNNRMDF
-239 DDVWDVNEEGNTP
+239 DDHVWDVEEEGNIP
-252 QEAILYDRLAT
+252 HESMLYDRLAT

-272 SEAGHECYFY
+272 ETAGHECYFY
-282 LNNAQLKTIK
+282 LTNTQLKTIK

-297 EYDTYSQEFSDLFDA
+297 EYDNYSAEFGDLFDA
-312 TLKRMPVI
+312 SLKRMPVI

-330 LRLDMSKPLPE
+330 LRLDMTKPLPE
-341 RVECSDEDFQTMLL
+341 RVVCSEEDFQTMLL

-382 GGNMLQRQFFQMLP
+382 GGNMLQKQFFQMLP
-396 TAFTKQ
+396 TDFTKQ
-402 EAVEQAKVLGVPER
+402 DAVKQAEVLGVNVR
-416 TMERWL
+416 TMEDWL
-422 SKSIQSFE
+422 EKMIKKAH
-430 IERIS
+430 IERVMKGMYQKITR
-435 QGSYKKLPPKNV
+435 QI
-447 SA
+447 A

>member
-1 MLNSNSNTNPTTEKP
+1 MIKETLTLEKH
-16 DLLNGVPGNV
+16 DLL
-26 DDVTGNTLITSNL
+26 ITPHL
-39 NLNQLPKLLSEAL
+39 AAGQLPTFLEQAL
-52 SVAPEGEM
+52 SVAPAGET
-60 RDMLFLSLLTNMG
+60 RDMLLLSLLTNCA

-81 LHGRPHHTYCPELL
+81 LHGRPHHTYSPELL

-127 YIPANSSASALIKV
+127 YIPANSSASSLIKV

-164 AAYGQFGDIVRCI
+164 AAYGQFGDLIRCI

-192 FIEVRNPRI
+192 FIEIRSPRI

-225 RFACYVVNSRMDFN
+225 RFACYVVNNPMDF
-239 DDVWDVNEEGNTP
+239 DDHVWDVEEEGNIP
-252 QEAILYDRLAT
+252 HESMLYDRLAT

-272 SEAGHECYFY
+272 EEAEHECYFY
-282 LNNAQLKTIK
+282 LTNNQLKTIK

-297 EYDTYSQEFSDLFDA
+297 EYDCYSAEFGDLFDA

-330 LRLDMSKPLPE
+330 LRLDMSQPLPE
-341 RVECSDEDFQTMLL
+341 RVVCSEEDFQTMLL

-377 PVGEI
+377 PMGEI
-382 GGNMLQRQFFQMLP
+382 GGNMLQKQFFQMLP
-396 TAFTKQ
+396 TDFTKQ
-402 EAVEQAKVLGVPER
+402 DAVKQAEVLGISVD
-416 TMERWL
+416 TMKRWL
-422 SKSIQSFE
+422 TKYTQSNDIQR
-430 IERIS
+430 IE
-435 QGSYKKLPPKNV
+435 QGKYEKKG
-447 SA
+447 A

>member
-1 MLNSNSNTNPTTEKP
+1 MSHSNLSTEKH
-16 DLLNGVPGNV
+16 DLL
-26 DDVTGNTLITSNL
+26 ITPYL
-39 NLNQLPKLLSEAL
+39 TAGQLPTQLEQAL

-60 RDMLFLSLLTNMG
+60 RDMLLLSLLTNCA

-81 LHGRPHHTYCPELL
+81 LHGRPHHTYSPELL

-116 QAIEGKNGKQV
+116 QAIEGSNGKQV

-164 AAYGQFGDIVRCI
+164 AAYGKFGDLVRCI

-192 FIEVRNPRI
+192 FIEIRNPRI

-225 RFACYVVNSRMDFN
+225 RFGCYVVNSRMDF
-239 DDVWDVNEEGNTP
+239 DDHVWDVEEEGNMP
-252 QEAILYDRLAT
+252 REAVLYDRLAT
-263 ELGDRYLWM
+263 ELADRYLWM
-272 SEAGHECYFY
+272 ETAGHECYFY
-282 LNNAQLKTIK
+282 LTDAQLKTIK

-297 EYDTYSQEFSDLFDA
+297 EYDTYSQEFGDLFDA

-320 MKRIGMILAG
+320 MKRIGMILTG
-330 LRLDMSKPLPE
+330 LRLDTTKPLPE
-341 RVECSDEDFQTMLL
+341 RVVCSEEDFQTMLL

-370 MPELKAT
+370 MPELKT
-377 PVGEI
+377 TSMGEI

-396 TAFTKQ
+396 TDFTKQ
-402 EAVEQAKVLGVPER
+402 EAIEQAKVLGIGLKSLD
-416 TMERWL
+416 RWL
-422 SKSIQSFE
+422 TKFVQMDDLQHISHGTYYK
-430 IERIS
+430 RIC
-435 QGSYKKLPPKNV
+435 QT
-447 SA
+447 A

>member
-1 MLNSNSNTNPTTEKP
+1 MSNSNLSTEKH
-16 DLLNGVPGNV
+16 DLL
-26 DDVTGNTLITSNL
+26 ITPHL
-39 NLNQLPKLLSEAL
+39 TAGQLPTQLEQAL

-60 RDMLFLSLLTNMG
+60 RDMLLLSLLTNCA

-81 LHGRPHHTYCPELL
+81 LHGRPHHTYSPELL

-164 AAYGQFGDIVRCI
+164 AAYGKFGDLVRCI

-192 FIEVRNPRI
+192 FIEIRNPRI

-225 RFACYVVNSRMDFN
+225 RFGCYVVNSRMDF
-239 DDVWDVNEEGNTP
+239 DDHVWDVEEEGNMP
-252 QEAILYDRLAT
+252 REAVLYDRLAT
-263 ELGDRYLWM
+263 ELADRYLWL
-272 SEAGHECYFY
+272 ETAGHECYFY
-282 LNNAQLKTIK
+282 LTDAQLKTIK

-297 EYDTYSQEFSDLFDA
+297 EYDTYSQEFGDLFDA

-320 MKRIGMILAG
+320 MKRIGMILTG
-330 LRLDMSKPLPE
+330 LRLDTTKPLPE
-341 RVECSDEDFQTMLL
+341 RVVCSEEDFQTMLL

-377 PVGEI
+377 PMGEI

-396 TAFTKQ
+396 TDFTKQ
-402 EAVEQAKVLGVPER
+402 EAIQQAQVLGVNVR
-416 TMERWL
+416 TMEDWIE
-422 SKSIQSFE
+422 KMIKQSS
-430 IERIS
+430 IERVMKGMYQKITC
-435 QGSYKKLPPKNV
+435 QI
-447 SA
+447 A

>member
-1 MLNSNSNTNPTTEKP
+1 MLQNTLTPEKQ
-16 DLLNGVPGNV
+16 DLL
-26 DDVTGNTLITSNL
+26 ITPYL
-39 NLNQLPKLLSEAL
+39 AEGQLPTLLAEAL
-52 SVAPEGEM
+52 SVSPEGET
-60 RDMLFLSLLTNMG
+60 RDMLLLSLLTNCA

-81 LHGRPHHTYCPELL
+81 LHGRPHHTYSPELL

-116 QAIEGKNGKQV
+116 QAIEGNNGKQV
-127 YIPANSSASALIKV
+127 YIPANSSASALLKM

-192 FIEVRNPRI
+192 FIEIRSPRI
-201 AMLLSGTPNQVA
+201 AMLLSGTPNQVS

-225 RFACYVVNSRMDFN
+225 RFACYVVNNRMDF
-239 DDVWDVNEEGNTP
+239 DDHVWDVEEEGNIP
-252 QEAILYDRLAT
+252 HESMLYDRLAT
-263 ELGDRYLWM
+263 DLGDRYLWM
-272 SEAGHECYFY
+272 ETAGHECYFY
-282 LNNAQLKTIK
+282 LTNTQLKTIK

-297 EYDTYSQEFSDLFDA
+297 EYDTYSQEFGDLFDA
-312 TLKRMPVI
+312 SLKRMPVI

-330 LRLDMSKPLPE
+330 LRLDMTKPLPE
-341 RVECSDEDFQTMLL
+341 RVVCSEEDFQTMLL

-382 GGNMLQRQFFQMLP
+382 GGNMLQKQFFQMLP
-396 TAFTKQ
+396 TDFTKQ
-402 EAVEQAKVLGVPER
+402 DAVKQAEVLGVNVR
-416 TMERWL
+416 TMEDWL
-422 SKSIQSFE
+422 EKMIKQAH
-430 IERIS
+430 IERVMKGMYQKITR
-435 QGSYKKLPPKNV
+435 QI
-447 SA
+447 A

>member
-1 MLNSNSNTNPTTEKP
+1 MLQNTLTPEKH
-16 DLLNGVPGNV
+16 DLL
-26 DDVTGNTLITSNL
+26 ITPYL
-39 NLNQLPKLLSEAL
+39 AEGQLPTLLAEAL
-52 SVAPEGEM
+52 SVSPEGET
-60 RDMLFLSLLTNMG
+60 RDMLLLSLLTNCA

-81 LHGRPHHTYCPELL
+81 LHGRPHHTYSPELL

-116 QAIEGKNGKQV
+116 QAIEGQNGKQV
-127 YIPANSSASALIKV
+127 YIPANSSASALLKV

-192 FIEVRNPRI
+192 FIEIRSPRI
-201 AMLLSGTPNQVA
+201 AMLLSGTPNQVS

-225 RFACYVVNSRMDFN
+225 RFACYVVNNRMDF
-239 DDVWDVNEEGNTP
+239 DDHVWDVEEEGNIP
-252 QEAILYDRLAT
+252 HESMLYDRLAT
-263 ELGDRYLWM
+263 ALGDRYLWM
-272 SEAGHECYFY
+272 ETAGHECYFY
-282 LNNAQLKTIK
+282 LTDAQLKTIK

-297 EYDTYSQEFSDLFDA
+297 EYDNYSAEFGDLFDA
-312 TLKRMPVI
+312 SLKRMPVI

-330 LRLDMSKPLPE
+330 LRLDMTKPLPE
-341 RVECSDEDFQTMLL
+341 RVVCSEEDFQTMLL

-382 GGNMLQRQFFQMLP
+382 GGNMLQKQFFQMLP
-396 TAFTKQ
+396 TDFTKQ
-402 EAVEQAKVLGVPER
+402 DAVKQAEVLGVAES
-416 TMERWL
+416 TMKRWL
-422 SKSIQSFE
+422 TKYVQTSD
-430 IERIS
+430 IERVG
-435 QGSYKKLPPKNV
+435 QGLYKKKG
-447 SA
+447 A

>member
-1 MLNSNSNTNPTTEKP
+1 MLNSNLSEKQ
-16 DLLNGVPGNV
+16 DLL
-26 DDVTGNTLITSNL
+26 ITTHL
-39 NLNQLPKLLSEAL
+39 QPNQLPTFLEQAL
-52 SVAPEGEM
+52 SVAPEGEI
-60 RDMLFLSLLTNMG
+60 RDMLLLSLLSNVG

-81 LHGRPHHTYCPELL
+81 LHGRPHHTYSPELL

-116 QAIEGKNGKQV
+116 QAIEGKNGKKV
-127 YIPANSSASALIKV
+127 YIPANTSASALLKL
-141 MDEYDGRGIVFATE
+141 MSDYDGRGIVFATE

-164 AAYGQFGDIVRCI
+164 AAYGHFGDIVRCI

-192 FIEVRNPRI
+192 FIEIREPRI
-201 AMLLSGTPNQVA
+201 SMLLSGTPNQVS

-225 RFACYVVNSRMDFN
+225 RFACYVVNSRIGFN
-239 DDVWDVNEEGNTP
+239 DDVWDVEAEGNIAS
-252 QEAILYDRLAT
+252 EAILYDRLAT

-272 SEAGHECYFY
+272 SEAGHECFFY
-282 LNNAQLKTIK
+282 LTNAQLKTIK

-297 EYDTYSQEFSDLFDA
+297 EYDVYSGEFSDLFDG

-320 MKRIGMILAG
+320 MKRVGMILTG
-330 LRLDMSKPLPE
+330 LRLDMNQPLPE
-341 RVECSDEDFQTMLL
+341 RVECSDEDFQTILL

-370 MPELKAT
+370 MPEIKAT
-377 PVGEI
+377 PMGEI
-382 GGNMLQRQFFQMLP
+382 AGNMLQRQFFEMLP

-402 EAVEQAKVLGVPER
+402 DAVKQAEVLGVPSR

-422 SKSIQSFE
+422 AKSIQSAE
-430 IERIS
+430 IKRITI
-435 QGSYKKLPPKNV
+435 GSYQKLPPKYV